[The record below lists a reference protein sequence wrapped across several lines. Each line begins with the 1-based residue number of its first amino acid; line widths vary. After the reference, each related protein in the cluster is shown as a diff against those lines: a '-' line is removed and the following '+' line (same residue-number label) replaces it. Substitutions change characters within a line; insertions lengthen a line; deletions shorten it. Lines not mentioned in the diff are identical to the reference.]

1 VPRINDALDVTE
13 YFWKPDYAPVLRAG
27 DPIQL
32 NVTVYG
38 TQTTPTVTVFNG
50 SPMTAR
56 PGFGYPAF
64 VFDYVIK
71 TGDLGSI
78 VATITA
84 SNFLGTISWNRTFP
98 SRVSVG
104 MASPE
109 CALGCSAE
117 KACLRSLLGKC
128 SPSTNAACAR
138 FHDDMRVYSRL
149 GVLVA
154 LMHTETRVPT
164 IVAESASFASSPL
177 PVNGVL
183 GVNSVVHLTINIRDM
198 QIVNISNVPFVDVP
212 GLRPLDPS
220 ITPNATL
227 FGRTA
232 FIQSP
237 PPDPAL
243 RTPSV
248 TLFKRATKDPSSSVS
263 RQRTLPDWPCKRFHI
278 PV

>member
-1 VPRINDALDVTE
+1 
-13 YFWKPDYAPVLRAG
+13 
-27 DPIQL
+27 
-32 NVTVYG
+32 
-38 TQTTPTVTVFNG
+38 
-50 SPMTAR
+50 MTAR

-78 VATITA
+78 TATITA
-84 SNFLGTISWNRTFP
+84 SNFLGTIAWNRTFP
-98 SRVSVG
+98 HGVSVG
-104 MASPE
+104 MASPG

-198 QIVNISNVPFVDVP
+198 QIVNISNVPFVNVTD
-212 GLRPLDPS
+212 LRPLDPA

-227 FGRTA
+227 FGRPA
-232 FIQSP
+232 FNASGSG
-237 PPDPAL
+237 
-243 RTPSV
+243 PSY
-248 TLFKRATKDPSSSVS
+248 TCLLYTSDAADE
-263 RQRTLPDWPCKRFHI
+263 
-278 PV
+278 